1 MRGEGAPK
9 CIENRVEGVGSLF
22 VPCLRRA
29 ALNKLEGL
37 VAHRLEW
44 AAKRRRLPLKIF
56 IYRRGKR
63 LRVVPRNDTA
73 CCEGVLAVELPIALL
88 AFGGAQRLR
97 FNDLNALLGELR
109 TITAKLAK
117 VRVTLRRPIA
127 QIGVRDDLFRRERSR
142 RGIEDKKQVEEALR
156 RGVPGYGLRFV
167 IRWHEYPPFLASI
180 LHEAPGRRVMEI
192 EGANGS
198 VSAYNLR

>member
-29 ALNKLEGL
+29 ALGKLEGL
-37 VAHRLEW
+37 VAHRPEW
-44 AAKRRRLPLKIF
+44 ADERRRLPLKIF
-56 IYRRGKR
+56 IYRCGKR

-73 CCEGVLAVELPIALL
+73 CCEGVLTVELPVALL

-97 FNDLNALLGELR
+97 FNDLNALLGEFR

-142 RGIEDKKQVEEALR
+142 RGVEDKKQVEEALR

-167 IRWHEYPPFLASI
+167 IRWHESLPFSHPFYMRPPGDVLW
-180 LHEAPGRRVMEI
+180 R
-192 EGANGS
+192 
-198 VSAYNLR
+198 